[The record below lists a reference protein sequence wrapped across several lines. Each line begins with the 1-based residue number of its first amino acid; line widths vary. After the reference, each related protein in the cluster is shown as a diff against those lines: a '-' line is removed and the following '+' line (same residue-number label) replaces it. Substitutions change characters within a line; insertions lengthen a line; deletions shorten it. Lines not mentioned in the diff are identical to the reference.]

1 MHTVLCSTE
10 PPPPFLLTEARDV
23 MTGGQLSDGPPIERT
38 EGGFPHSASATDR
51 TSIDRPR
58 TPSRVGGEERK
69 HRGIMAAA
77 GSDGSA
83 GLTSHQVELILRDD
97 ANFGPWS
104 ALATTESVRVLPLP
118 SSPSPSP
125 SGSGSGSSAG
135 PHLAVEV
142 PVVARH
148 ANSFGNMHGGALA
161 TLVDVVTTAAELG
174 RVGGRR
180 PTVSVDLSVS
190 YLTGAPV
197 GSTLVVE
204 ATVDRL
210 GRSVVF
216 TTARVYRLGSDGD
229 GGRTLVATGSHTKK
243 VIGGDNF
250 GREGGRRQRS
260 GSGSGPG
267 PGPRS
272 RL

>member
-1 MHTVLCSTE
+1 
-10 PPPPFLLTEARDV
+10 

-118 SSPSPSP
+118 LPSSPSPSP
-125 SGSGSGSSAG
+125 SGSGSSAG

-161 TLVDVVTTAAELG
+161 TLVG
-174 RVGGRR
+174 ISQ
-180 PTVSVDLSVS
+180 P
-190 YLTGAPV
+190 
-197 GSTLVVE
+197 
-204 ATVDRL
+204 
-210 GRSVVF
+210 
-216 TTARVYRLGSDGD
+216 
-229 GGRTLVATGSHTKK
+229 
-243 VIGGDNF
+243 
-250 GREGGRRQRS
+250 Q
-260 GSGSGPG
+260 
-267 PGPRS
+267 
-272 RL
+272 

>member
-1 MHTVLCSTE
+1 
-10 PPPPFLLTEARDV
+10 

-77 GSDGSA
+77 GSDGFDGSDGSDGSA

-104 ALATTESVRVLPLP
+104 ALATTESVRVLPLPSSP

-216 TTARVYRLGSDGD
+216 TTARVYRRGSDGD

-260 GSGSGPG
+260 GSGSGSG

>member
-1 MHTVLCSTE
+1 M
-10 PPPPFLLTEARDV
+10 ARRSSGRRV
-23 MTGGQLSDGPPIERT
+23 GSHIRLQ
-38 EGGFPHSASATDR
+38 
-51 TSIDRPR
+51 PR
-58 TPSRVGGEERK
+58 TGRQSIASVPLRGWGGEERK

-77 GSDGSA
+77 GSDGSDGSA

-118 SSPSPSP
+118 PSPSP

-267 PGPRS
+267 PRS

>member
-1 MHTVLCSTE
+1 M
-10 PPPPFLLTEARDV
+10 ARRSSGRRV
-23 MTGGQLSDGPPIERT
+23 GSHIRLQ
-38 EGGFPHSASATDR
+38 
-51 TSIDRPR
+51 PR
-58 TPSRVGGEERK
+58 TGRQSIASVPLRGWGGEERK

-77 GSDGSA
+77 GSDGSDGSA

-118 SSPSPSP
+118 PSP
-125 SGSGSGSSAG
+125 SGSGSSAG

-243 VIGGDNF
+243 VIGGDKF

-260 GSGSGPG
+260 GSG
-267 PGPRS
+267 PRS

>member
-1 MHTVLCSTE
+1 
-10 PPPPFLLTEARDV
+10 

-77 GSDGSA
+77 GSDGFDGSDGSDGSA

-118 SSPSPSP
+118 PSP
-125 SGSGSGSSAG
+125 SGSGSSAG

-243 VIGGDNF
+243 VIGGDKF

-260 GSGSGPG
+260 GSG
-267 PGPRS
+267 PRS

>member
-1 MHTVLCSTE
+1 MAT
-10 PPPPFLLTEARDV
+10 A
-23 MTGGQLSDGPPIERT
+23 GSDG
-38 EGGFPHSASATDR
+38 SD
-51 TSIDRPR
+51 
-58 TPSRVGGEERK
+58 
-69 HRGIMAAA
+69 

-118 SSPSPSP
+118 PSPSP

-243 VIGGDNF
+243 VIGGDKF

-260 GSGSGPG
+260 GSG
-267 PGPRS
+267 PRS